1 MKKLILGLAAST
13 GLFVLLV
20 PQGCVE
26 YSTYC
31 SNLVDCA
38 GGNDKDKSACADT
51 LEGEEDTAKDYG
63 CADQFDAMQTCRENN
78 STCANRNYGTA
89 ACDAQK
95 SAYENCVQANSAFR
109 K

>member
-1 MKKLILGLAAST
+1 MKKLIFGLSAAA
-13 GLFVLLV
+13 GLLLLFV

-31 SNLVDCA
+31 GNLVDCA
-38 GGNDKDKSACADT
+38 GGNDKDKSACADAI
-51 LEGEEDTAKDYG
+51 EGEEDAAKDYG
-63 CADQFDAMQTCRENN
+63 CSDQFDSLQTCRETN

-95 SAYENCVQANSAFR
+95 SALENCVTANSAFR